1 MQLFVHLQR
10 VVRFLCLIPRCR
22 QAIRIDVTK
31 KSLTPYTES
40 EKPCKIVSFEVR
52 GGTPCEF
59 EPSVFAKAY
68 SPVLGWIHDHINGR
82 GGIQGS

>member
-40 EKPCKIVSFEVR
+40 EKRRPECIRFL
-52 GGTPCEF
+52 CH
-59 EPSVFAKAY
+59 SVFSLFQILQGKE
-68 SPVLGWIHDHINGR
+68 SGT
-82 GGIQGS
+82 GIPSL